1 MTVAD
6 PGEGPGGPGTPLF
19 SDQTMAR
26 RAEKKHFGDRFPP
39 PPLTQGLDDRLP
51 PPSPLSQGLDPVLM
65 IEHDRT

>member
-19 SDQTMAR
+19 SDQTVAR

-39 PPLTQGLDDRLP
+39 PLTQGLDDRFPPPLP
-51 PPSPLSQGLDPVLM
+51 PISRSGSGTD
-65 IEHDRT
+65 DRT